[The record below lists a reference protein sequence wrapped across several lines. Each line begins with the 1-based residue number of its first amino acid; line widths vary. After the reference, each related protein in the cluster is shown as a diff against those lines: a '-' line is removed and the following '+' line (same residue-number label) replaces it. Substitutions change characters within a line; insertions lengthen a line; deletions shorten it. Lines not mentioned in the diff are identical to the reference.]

1 MCLSNRDGC
10 EIRVEEKICGGL
22 IFEFKSEI
30 QSLEVPNLGDEIY
43 GTAFKIFI
51 LKQKRNNW
59 SEFVIRRLKSS
70 PRVVLHAAP
79 LGVSCCPL
87 TLDGGEFP
95 SHGTAGC
102 FPYAQPLGL
111 DAPGGC
117 LVGAGVGGGGHWRKQ
132 KVFWI
137 K

>member
-51 LKQKRNNW
+51 LKQKRNN
-59 SEFVIRRLKSS
+59 
-70 PRVVLHAAP
+70 
-79 LGVSCCPL
+79 
-87 TLDGGEFP
+87 
-95 SHGTAGC
+95 
-102 FPYAQPLGL
+102 
-111 DAPGGC
+111 
-117 LVGAGVGGGGHWRKQ
+117 
-132 KVFWI
+132 
-137 K
+137 